1 ESERLDEP
9 AARRSIM
16 TTAPIALTSGEP
28 AGIGPDLC
36 LMLAEHALDAR
47 IAVLADIDMLA
58 ARARRLGIGVEL
70 LRLGGIAEAPPHRRG
85 SLAVLHVPAAAP
97 VVPGTLD
104 IANAGYVV
112 DLLRRG
118 CDACVS
124 GIAAALVTA
133 PVQKSVISRSGVRFS
148 GHTEFLAERTGAPLP
163 VMLLAAEN
171 LRVALVTTHL
181 PLAEVP
187 AAITGERIERTCEI
201 LRADLA

>member
-112 DLLRRG
+112 DLLRREIG
-118 CDACVS
+118 RASCRERVENS
-124 GIAAALVTA
+124 
-133 PVQKSVISRSGVRFS
+133 
-148 GHTEFLAERTGAPLP
+148 LAVGMQRHRHDTG
-163 VMLLAAEN
+163 
-171 LRVALVTTHL
+171 
-181 PLAEVP
+181 
-187 AAITGERIERTCEI
+187 
-201 LRADLA
+201 